1 MRNIGHGSHHSQFQ
15 SIILIILPNARSTKF
30 KLKILFGYSTQT
42 IQPIGCQSRRSR
54 GITIAA
60 CSPQTLP
67 HPAVLLLP
75 RRRWRSCAA
84 GRMSLPLLPPPP
96 FSLSSSSSWV
106 DAPSQEPPASPSAPA
121 LLPTSLP
128 PPPCGTPTRER

>member
-15 SIILIILPNARSTKF
+15 SIIILIILPNARSTKF
-30 KLKILFGYSTQT
+30 ILKILFGYSTQT

-75 RRRWRSCAA
+75 RRRSIKYRIECVKH
-84 GRMSLPLLPPPP
+84 LYLYLLKVVS
-96 FSLSSSSSWV
+96 FKFDVMEWSTVAILQCSEYK
-106 DAPSQEPPASPSAPA
+106 QH
-121 LLPTSLP
+121 
-128 PPPCGTPTRER
+128 CRIC